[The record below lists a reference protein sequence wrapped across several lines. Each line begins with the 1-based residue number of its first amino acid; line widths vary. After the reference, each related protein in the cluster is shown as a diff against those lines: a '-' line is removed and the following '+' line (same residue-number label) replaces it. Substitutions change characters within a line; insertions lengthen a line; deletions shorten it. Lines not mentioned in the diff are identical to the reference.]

1 MRPTFKIV
9 TLGCKVNQYE
19 SAYLAESLS
28 ELGWRRLRPGQAADV
43 CVVNTCIVTQKA
55 AHQSR
60 QAIRKAIRETPRG
73 LVAAVGCYAQVYP
86 EELRRI
92 EGLRLIADNT
102 AKGNLPS
109 LLTDG
114 VESRRKVEAT
124 ADFPS
129 APAFEFL
136 PVHQQPDRSR
146 VYLKIQDGCRA
157 FCSYCIVPYARGP
170 YRSLDPNRVLSAL
183 HDFARAGCREVV
195 LTGIHLG
202 KYGVDLAGCK
212 GLTELLRRIGDEALP
227 LRIRLSS
234 LHPNEIGSELIELMA
249 TEHWLCRHLHI
260 SLQSGDDRIL
270 KRMKRDY
277 TARDF
282 ASLIKRAHEAAP
294 LAAVGVDLMAGFPG
308 EDTRAHQNT
317 LSLIRELPVS
327 YLHVFPY
334 SERPGT
340 EAASLEGRA
349 DPRRIRTRARA
360 LRDLGAEKRMAFYS
374 RSLYQPFEVLVEG
387 WHSRKDGL
395 AEGTTDNYLP
405 VVFESPSPQKG
416 RVLEVFAHAL
426 TGDRVMGVPAN
437 PSLAG

>member
-9 TLGCKVNQYE
+9 TLGCKVNQCE
-19 SAYLAESLS
+19 SAYLSETLS
-28 ELGWRRLRPGQAADV
+28 ELGWRRLRTGQAADV
-43 CVVNTCIVTQKA
+43 CVVNTCIVTRKA
-55 AHQSR
+55 ARQSR

-102 AKGNLPS
+102 AKKGLPS
-109 LLTDG
+109 LLMEG
-114 VESRRKVEAT
+114 VEGRGKVEAT
-124 ADFPS
+124 AGYPPDP
-129 APAFEFL
+129 PFEFL

-170 YRSLDPNRVLSAL
+170 YRSLEPDRVLSAL
-183 HDFARAGCREVV
+183 HDLARAGCREVV

-202 KYGVDLAGCK
+202 KYGVDLDGRE
-212 GLTELLRRIGDEALP
+212 GLTGLLRRIGDQGFP

-234 LHPNEIGSELIELMA
+234 LHPNEVDPELIELMA
-249 TEHWLCRHLHI
+249 TEPWLCRHLHI

-270 KRMKRDY
+270 KRMKRHY

-282 ASLIKRAHEAAP
+282 ASLTKRVHETAAF
-294 LAAVGVDLMAGFPG
+294 AAVGVDLMAGFPG

-317 LSLIRELPVS
+317 LSLIRDLPVS

-334 SERPGT
+334 SGRPGT
-340 EAASLEGRA
+340 PAASLKGRV
-349 DPRRIRTRARA
+349 DSRRIRARAKA
-360 LRDLGAEKRMAFYS
+360 LRDLGAEKRKAFYS
-374 RSLYQPFEVLVEG
+374 RSLHQPFKVLVEG
-387 WHSRKDGL
+387 WHSREAGL
-395 AEGTTDNYLP
+395 VKGTTDNYLP
-405 VVFESPSPQKG
+405 VVFESLSSQEG
-416 RVLEVFAHAL
+416 RIVEIFAHAL
-426 TGDRVMGVPAN
+426 KGDRVMGVPAK
-437 PSLAG
+437 PSLDG